1 MNFIYKMLKAF
12 LIGLLI
18 LSIPF
23 ELYLLVLLALGLL
36 FVLIILAVVSG
47 KAEQYIFKKPHR
59 FNDRVLRFNDIE
71 STEIY
76 VTDIRSC
83 RSTLML
89 DKGYVIDVV
98 NVSDI
103 GSAGLTTLRYGS
115 RSERDKDY
123 RALTY
128 KLKEYGL
135 YWGRIPN
142 EQSE

>member
-1 MNFIYKMLKAF
+1 MNFIYKMLKTF

-23 ELYLLVLLALGLL
+23 EFYLLLLLALGLL
-36 FVLIILAVVSG
+36 FMIIILAVVSG
-47 KAEQYIFKKPHR
+47 MVEQYRFKKPYR
-59 FNDRVLRFNDIE
+59 FDDRVLRFNDIDN
-71 STEIY
+71 TEIY

-135 YWGRIPN
+135 Y
-142 EQSE
+142 